1 MALESDKLYN
11 IDSLLD
17 KHALSRT
24 INILKEAADSLN
36 DIDSIDKLNSINESY
51 KYLRRYFMTGTP
63 DPTRSEMLQQLAE
76 KLRNVRDRLLRESR
90 RQSPEAYYA
99 TLRFL
104 DLRVYDIDN
113 LLKQYREVTAQL
125 SLAELVGDI
134 PETANRQRYDLLDTI
149 FMYVMASFQNKHT
162 STAVRDAITNPDVDL
177 NLKLQLAYALVLGL
191 SAAYDSDKVELLLDM
206 AMDDSLPTQVAAV
219 AYIGTTVAFMAY
231 ANRIR
236 TNPKISVKVEALA
249 DNPEYVARMRSV
261 IKAIAGT
268 RDTERVSNKMKDEV
282 IPEIMK
288 LRPDM
293 LNKFKNISLDADPE
307 SLENNPDWKEMLDK
321 SGITRK
327 LEELTEMMNDG
338 ADLMMVTFSQLK
350 KFPFF
355 QHINNWFL
363 PFDINNPELHISEDD
378 RELLDKL
385 TSVAP
390 FICDSDKYSLALAIA
405 QTPADHRRMM
415 MSQFGAQFDQMSQEL
430 NDKLPDSSR
439 PDFDREIVKRVRDL
453 YRYIFLGRNTGCFY
467 NIFKNRLDFMS
478 FPVIGE
484 KLIDEDFLSVMAE
497 FYMKRGFYREALGL
511 FEKLDE
517 LSVSDTS
524 IWQKIG
530 FCHQKNNNFKG
541 ARDAYMKSEL
551 LGDDSKWLV
560 KKLAFVNRKLGDFA
574 NALEYYERLLTDDP
588 DNVRLMLNAA
598 TAALETGHI
607 DRALQLY
614 YHADYLKVNDEEIKR
629 AIAWGEMLA
638 GHLDKAEKEYAIIT
652 SGTPKASDWLNAGHV
667 AQLQGNYQKAADRYR
682 NAARDGQE
690 NFEMAYTAD
699 IPVLRCL
706 GADDESI
713 YLLLD
718 DILG

>member
-11 IDSLLD
+11 IDKLLD

-36 DIDSIDKLNSINESY
+36 DIDSIDKLNNINESY
-51 KYLRRYFMTGTP
+51 KYLRRYFLTGTP
-63 DPTRSEMLQQLAE
+63 DPTRKAMLQQLAE
-76 KLRNVRDRLLRESR
+76 KLRDVRDNLVREGR

-104 DLRVYDIDN
+104 ELRTYNLDS
-113 LLKQYREVTAQL
+113 LLKQYREVMAQI

-149 FMYVMASFQNKHT
+149 FMYVMASFQQKHVAT
-162 STAVRDAITNPDVDL
+162 VVRDAMTNPDVDL
-177 NLKLQLAYALVLGL
+177 TLKLQLAYALVLGL
-191 SAAYDSDKVELLLDM
+191 SAAYDSDKVELMFDM
-206 AMDDSLPTQVAAV
+206 AMDDTLPVQVAAV
-219 AYIGTTVAFMAY
+219 AYIGVTVAFMAY
-231 ANRIR
+231 PDRIK
-236 TNPKISVKVEALA
+236 TNPKISLKVEALA
-249 DNPEYVARMRSV
+249 DNPEYVARMRSA

-293 LNKFKNISLDADPE
+293 LNKFRNISQDMDPE

-321 SGITRK
+321 SGVTRK

-363 PFDINNPELHISEDD
+363 PFDINNPDLHISEDD
-378 RELLDKL
+378 RELLGKL

-439 PDFDREIVKRVRDL
+439 PDFDREIVKRIRDL
-453 YRYIFLGRNTGCFY
+453 YRYIFLGRNTGCFF
-467 NIFKNRLDFMS
+467 NIFKSRLDFIS
-478 FPVIGE
+478 FPIIGE

-497 FYMKRGFYREALGL
+497 FYMKRDFYREALEL
-511 FEKLDE
+511 FEKMDGLF
-517 LSVSDTS
+517 VSDTS

-530 FCHQKNNNFKG
+530 FCNQKSNNFKA

-574 NALEYYERLLTDDP
+574 NALEYYDRLLTEDP
-588 DNVRLMLNAA
+588 DNVRLLLNAA
-598 TAALETGHI
+598 VAASETGDI
-607 DRALQLY
+607 ERALQLY
-614 YHADYLKVNDEEIKR
+614 YHADYLKANDEEIKR
-629 AIAWGEMLA
+629 AIAWSELLA
-638 GHLDKAEKEYAIIT
+638 AHLDKSEKEYAIIT
-652 SGTPKASDWLNAGHV
+652 SGSPKASDWLNAGHV
-667 AQLQGNYQKAADRYR
+667 ALLQGNYQKAADRYR
-682 NAARDGQE
+682 NAALEGRE
-690 NFEMAYTAD
+690 SFEMAYTAD
-699 IPVLRCL
+699 IPVLRRL
-706 GADDESI
+706 GADNDSI

-718 DILG
+718 EILG